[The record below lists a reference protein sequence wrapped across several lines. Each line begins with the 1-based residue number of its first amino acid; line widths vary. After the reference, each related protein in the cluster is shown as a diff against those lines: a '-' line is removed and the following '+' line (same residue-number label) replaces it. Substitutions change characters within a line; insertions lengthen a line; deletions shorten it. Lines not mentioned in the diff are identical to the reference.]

1 MRIKCKILI
10 SIKVPTPITSLDIS
24 VKRQALFVGSPL
36 GVAQLRLHRCETY
49 GKACAECCLAR
60 DPYCAWDGTSCTR
73 YTSLSKRRYRRQDIR
88 HGNPALQC
96 MDQNL
101 SVEGLDVTEERVVYG
116 AENNSTF
123 LECIPRSPQATV
135 TWLLQRDDRKEE
147 VRESDGWRGRER
159 VCGRQRWRDRESV
172 RE

>member
-1 MRIKCKILI
+1 M
-10 SIKVPTPITSLDIS
+10 
-24 VKRQALFVGSPL
+24 
-36 GVAQLRLHRCETY
+36 
-49 GKACAECCLAR
+49 
-60 DPYCAWDGTSCTR
+60 
-73 YTSLSKRRYRRQDIR
+73 
-88 HGNPALQC
+88 
-96 MDQNL
+96 
-101 SVEGLDVTEERVVYG
+101 TEERVVYG

-159 VCGRQRWRDRESV
+159 VCERQRWRDRESV

>member
-1 MRIKCKILI
+1 MYLLC
-10 SIKVPTPITSLDIS
+10 
-24 VKRQALFVGSPL
+24 
-36 GVAQLRLHRCETY
+36 VA
-49 GKACAECCLAR
+49 
-60 DPYCAWDGTSCTR
+60 
-73 YTSLSKRRYRRQDIR
+73 
-88 HGNPALQC
+88 
-96 MDQNL
+96 
-101 SVEGLDVTEERVVYG
+101 VEGLDVTEERVVYG